1 MSNNDYFN
9 TYGTQPDYKDVE
21 TLKKFL
27 SPRGKI
33 LPRDKSGLTAKNQ
46 RKVAEQVKLARLMA
60 MLPYTS
66 YQREKL
72 SPSAKMA

>member
-1 MSNNDYFN
+1 MSHNDYFN
-9 TYGTQPDYKDVE
+9 TYGTKPDYKDVE

-46 RKVAEQVKLARLMA
+46 RAVAEQVKLARLMA
-60 MLPYTS
+60 MLPFTS
-66 YQREKL
+66 YQKERL
-72 SPSAKMA
+72 APSAKTA